1 MANNAVAIKLP
12 VFWSEQPHIW
22 FTQAEAQ
29 FAIRNISSDETK
41 YYHVVAA
48 LDQDTAK
55 RVVAVLENPPD
66 DNKYGT
72 LKDILINTFGLSDN
86 ERASQLLHLTGLGD
100 AKPSELM
107 DSVLALLGKHTPCL
121 LFRQL
126 FVEQMPDD
134 IKSHLALID
143 VDNYRTLAMKA
154 TSCGILARGKAVTS
168 LPIISSQRHA
178 SQLNTV
184 PYDPP
189 PPTKNIRH
197 GHRRTHR
204 RQTTVSVTTIVVSV
218 IMLTS
223 AVLHVISRE
232 TIKPVVV
239 SCRVGRYR
247 RQIVVCI

>member
-12 VFWSEQPHIW
+12 AFWSEQPHIW

-48 LDQDTAK
+48 LDQNTAK
-55 RVVAVLENPPD
+55 RVVPVLENPPD

-86 ERASQLLHLTGLGD
+86 ERASQLLHLPGLGD

-107 DSVLALLGKHTPCL
+107 DSMLALLGKHTPCF

-143 VDNYRTLAMKA
+143 VDNYRTLAMEADKLWNSRSWKSCDVITDHKQLA
-154 TSCGILARGKAVTS
+154 SRQSIKHRVIRPKTAYQKYPSRTSEDTS
-168 LPIISSQRHA
+168 
-178 SQLNTV
+178 
-184 PYDPP
+184 PP
-189 PPTKNIRH
+189 NNSECYY
-197 GHRRTHR
+197 HRRFGHNARQCRSPCNFPGNGQAGR
-204 RQTTVSVTTIVVSV
+204 R
-218 IMLTS
+218 
-223 AVLHVISRE
+223 
-232 TIKPVVV
+232 
-239 SCRVGRYR
+239 
-247 RQIVVCI
+247 